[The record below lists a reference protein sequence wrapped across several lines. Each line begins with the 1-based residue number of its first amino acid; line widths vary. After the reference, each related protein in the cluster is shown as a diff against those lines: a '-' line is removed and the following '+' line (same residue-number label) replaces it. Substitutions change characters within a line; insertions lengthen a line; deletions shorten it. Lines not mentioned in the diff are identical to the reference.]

1 MLLHPFARL
10 LWGIAL
16 LLVAVFAAR
25 PSRDKPVQGK
35 TWMGGE
41 TSGRG
46 ASFADHNIYSAII
59 STDPKMARIMGR
71 DFHKVPQGVDG
82 TPANNANKRMEH
94 AKAMTAQLPFPV
106 ETWRSIYTQ
115 NCPKRKTKGNDR
127 GVMLAHYQV
136 WQAWDYQ
143 TRELQRSGLGN
154 SSITNNKDLLIIF
167 EDDANIAVKNVT
179 AALHTELSNMNT
191 DILFLGWCYGRRGI
205 PMCLHAY
212 ALTRDVVQ
220 KLVQRWDSCSN
231 EAIDGQLKNLAS
243 ERGLFSWRKAAE
255 SSYIRDL
262 REGFEDNPHYFTRG
276 IFVQKNGLVSFN
288 HHGFQNNAG

>member
-1 MLLHPFARL
+1 MLPHNSFARL
-10 LWGIAL
+10 LLGIAL
-16 LLVAVFAAR
+16 LLVIVLAAR
-25 PSRDKPVQGK
+25 PSRDKPGK
-35 TWMGGE
+35 GGASAGGV

-46 ASFADHNIYSAII
+46 TAFAGHNIYGTII

-94 AKAMTAQLPFPV
+94 AKAMSAQLPFSV
-106 ETWRSIYTQ
+106 ETWWSVYTQ

-127 GVMLAHYQV
+127 GVMLAHYQI

-143 TRELQRSGLGN
+143 TRELQRSGHGN
-154 SSITNNKDLLIIF
+154 STSNKDLLVIF

-179 AALHTELSNMNT
+179 AALHTEISNMNT

-212 ALTRDVVQ
+212 VLTRNVVR
-220 KLVQRWDSCSN
+220 KLVRRWDSCSN
-231 EAIDGQLKNLAS
+231 EAIDGQLKNLAN
-243 ERGLFSWRKAAE
+243 EVGLFTWRKAAE